1 MSARQAAGGRIDDPE
16 MLTANTSA
24 PPPHDLPHLGLGL
37 DVGGT
42 STRWALA
49 WPEGRLHAQGELP
62 GFTAALLGQSHGQ
75 QAAAEVM
82 AALAER
88 VRVACSRAPQPRV
101 GAVCAGVTGT
111 DRAGSLLLRQMLS
124 GALAVAAPQVEVT
137 SDIEMACHV
146 AFAPGAGFLVYAGTG
161 SIAGHVDAGGQFH
174 RAGGRGGLIDD
185 GGSAHWIAR
194 QALRRIWRAEDA
206 EPGAWRHSAMAR
218 QVLAI
223 IGAEVGEGVDLD
235 NDLGDWALSRHWL
248 ARATRGEIGLL
259 ARAVAAADA
268 AQDADAAQILDAAGQ
283 ELARLALALARR
295 FGPKPVALA
304 GRAYLLSPRIGAAL
318 SAALPDTLPV
328 TQAPLPQEST
338 AAGAARRAA
347 QAATGAAQLGLVRSS
362 AGAP

>member
-1 MSARQAAGGRIDDPE
+1 
-16 MLTANTSA
+16 MLTPNASA
-24 PPPHDLPHLGLGL
+24 PPPHDPVPLGLGL

-75 QAAAEVM
+75 QVATEVM

-88 VRVACSRAPQPRV
+88 VRGACARPPLPRV
-101 GAVCAGVTGT
+101 AAVCAGVTGT
-111 DRAGSLLLRQMLS
+111 DRAGGLLLRKMLS
-124 GALAVAAPQVEVT
+124 EALGVAAPQVEVT

-206 EPGAWRHSAMAR
+206 EPGAWRRSVMAR
-218 QVLAI
+218 QVLAA
-223 IGAEVGEGVDLD
+223 IGAELGEGVDLD
-235 NDLGDWALSRHWL
+235 NDLGDWALTRHWL

-259 ARAVAAADA
+259 ARAVALAEAEDEQAAA
-268 AQDADAAQILDAAGQ
+268 ILEAAGA
-283 ELARLALALARR
+283 ELARLALALAQR

-304 GRAYLLSPRIGAAL
+304 GRAYLLSPRIATAL
-318 SAALPDTLPV
+318 CAALPDTLPV

-347 QAATGAAQLGLVRSS
+347 QAATGAAVLGLARSS

>member
-1 MSARQAAGGRIDDPE
+1 
-16 MLTANTSA
+16 MLTPNASA
-24 PPPHDLPHLGLGL
+24 PPPHDHPMLGLGL

-49 WPEGRLHAQGELP
+49 WAEGRLHAQGELP
-62 GFTAALLGQSHGQ
+62 GFTAALLGQPHGQ
-75 QAAAEVM
+75 QVATEVM
-82 AALAER
+82 AALADR
-88 VRVACSRAPQPRV
+88 VRVACSRAPMPRV

-111 DRAGSLLLRQMLS
+111 DRAGGLLLRQMLS

-206 EPGAWRHSAMAR
+206 EPGAWRRSAMAR
-218 QVLAI
+218 QVLAA
-223 IGAEVGEGVDLD
+223 IGAELGEGVDLD
-235 NDLGDWALSRHWL
+235 NDLGDWALTRHWL

-259 ARAVAAADA
+259 ARAVATSEADDAEAAA
-268 AQDADAAQILDAAGQ
+268 ILDAAGG
-283 ELARLALALARR
+283 ELARLALALAQR

-304 GRAYLLSPRIGAAL
+304 GRAYLLSPRIAAAL

-328 TQAPLPQEST
+328 TQSPLPQEST

-347 QAATGAAQLGLVRSS
+347 QAASGAAVLGLARSS

>member
-1 MSARQAAGGRIDDPE
+1 MASDAVPSPAAPTPLPASAAAPRP
-16 MLTANTSA
+16 A
-24 PPPHDLPHLGLGL
+24 LGLGL

-49 WPEGRLHAQGELP
+49 DADGRLHAQGDLP
-62 GFTAALLGQSHGQ
+62 GFTAALLGQVHGQ

-82 AALAER
+82 AALALR
-88 VRVACSRAPQPRV
+88 VRGNGHPVGRPLALGPV

-111 DRAGSLLLRQMLS
+111 DRAGGTLLRRMLAQALGVA
-124 GALAVAAPQVEVT
+124 GARIEVT

-161 SIAGHVDAGGQFH
+161 SIAGHVDAGGHFH

-206 EPGAWRHSAMAR
+206 EPGAWRRSGLAR
-218 QVLAI
+218 RVLAVI
-223 IGAEVGEGVDLD
+223 AREAGEGVDLD

-248 ARATRGEIGLL
+248 AHASRGEIGLL
-259 ARAVAAADA
+259 ARAVAAADGPA
-268 AQDADAAQILDAAGQ
+268 GTEQADADAAAILDEAGR
-283 ELARLALALARR
+283 ELARLALALSRR
-295 FGPKPVALA
+295 FGPRPVALA
-304 GRAYLLSPRIGAAL
+304 GRAFLLSPRIAAAM

-328 TQAPLPQEST
+328 TQAPLAEEST

-347 QAATGAAQLGLVRSS
+347 RQMGDL
-362 AGAP
+362 AGASA